1 MEDFEI
7 SVNQGIHGQWILS
20 AMYNGFLIV
29 RQFYEYEK
37 EEAIEIFQEEL
48 KKGDVYY
55 V

>member
-7 SVNQGIHGQWILS
+7 SANQGIHGQWILS

-29 RQFYEYEK
+29 SQYYFYTK
-37 EEAIEIFQEEL
+37 EEAIDTFQEEL
-48 KKGDVYY
+48 KKGDVYH